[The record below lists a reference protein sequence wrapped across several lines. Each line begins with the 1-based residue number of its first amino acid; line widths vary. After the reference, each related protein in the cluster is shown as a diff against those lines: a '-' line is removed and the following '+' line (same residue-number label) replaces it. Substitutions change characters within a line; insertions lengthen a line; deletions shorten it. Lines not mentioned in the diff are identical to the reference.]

1 MLLLSLWKY
10 WMNSMFV
17 WYSNKHANK
26 MQVFQVFLIPTSDRI
41 QIDSRDKSLS
51 KSCKAI
57 VMEGSLE
64 RKRGDEQ
71 ILRS

>member
-1 MLLLSLWKY
+1 
-10 WMNSMFV
+10 
-17 WYSNKHANK
+17 